1 MKKVIDT
8 EALLAFYLG
17 ETGADK
23 IEQILRQ
30 SHNGSLECFLNI
42 VNLSE
47 FYYILAR
54 KSKNIADEKERN
66 LRSFGIKIVPVDDD
80 SLWREASRIKASH
93 SLSLAD
99 AFAIATAVVLKADL
113 VAGLDRELRGIDVK
127 IERIR

>member
-23 IEQILRQ
+23 VEQILIQ
-30 SHNGSLECFLNI
+30 SHDGSLECFLNI

-54 KSKNIADEKERN
+54 KSEDIAEEKERN
-66 LRSFGIKIVPVDDD
+66 LRGFGVKVVPVDDD
-80 SLWREASRIKASH
+80 SLWREAARIKASY

-99 AFAIATAVVLKADL
+99 AFAVATAMVLKADL
-113 VAGLDRELRGIDVK
+113 VAGLDRELRGVGVK